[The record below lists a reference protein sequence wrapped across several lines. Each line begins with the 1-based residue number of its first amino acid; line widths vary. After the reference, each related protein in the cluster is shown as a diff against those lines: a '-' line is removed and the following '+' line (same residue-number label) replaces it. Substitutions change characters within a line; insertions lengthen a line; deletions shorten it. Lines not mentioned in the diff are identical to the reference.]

1 MMQSQRLKQK
11 IALIIGAGQQPGQTL
26 GNGRATAERFAQEG
40 ATLFLV
46 DINADWL
53 NETVQAIRAAG
64 GQVESLVADI
74 TKESECSKIVAECFK
89 KYGRID
95 ILHNNVGLSKG
106 DKKTPELDVSSW
118 EYIMDRN
125 LKGMFMMCK
134 HTLPIMIEQKSGCII
149 NISSTA
155 SMAARP
161 TITYKTSKAG
171 VNALTQHIAI
181 ENAPFGIRA
190 NAILPGLM
198 DTPMAINRRAEERG
212 VSPDLIR
219 QERNAL
225 VPLKRM
231 GSAWDVANAAV
242 FLASDEAAYVTGVLL
257 PVDGGLLQKRG

>member
-1 MMQSQRLKQK
+1 
-11 IALIIGAGQQPGQTL
+11 
-26 GNGRATAERFAQEG
+26 
-40 ATLFLV
+40 
-46 DINADWL
+46 
-53 NETVQAIRAAG
+53 
-64 GQVESLVADI
+64 
-74 TKESECSKIVAECFK
+74 
-89 KYGRID
+89 
-95 ILHNNVGLSKG
+95 
-106 DKKTPELDVSSW
+106 
-118 EYIMDRN
+118 
-125 LKGMFMMCK
+125 
-134 HTLPIMIEQKSGCII
+134 
-149 NISSTA
+149 
-155 SMAARP
+155 MAARP